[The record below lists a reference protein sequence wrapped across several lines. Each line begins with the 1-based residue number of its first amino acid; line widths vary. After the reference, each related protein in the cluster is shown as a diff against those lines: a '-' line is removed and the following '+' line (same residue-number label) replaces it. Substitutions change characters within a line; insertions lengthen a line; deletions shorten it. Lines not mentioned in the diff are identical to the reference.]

1 MNKKTYRLNICESS
15 YLQFTE
21 EEFEKLTDMVIELPE
36 GTKIQGKRVQIKSDT
51 LKYDLLVITPVD
63 NFEVVYEPSL

>member
-1 MNKKTYRLNICESS
+1 M
-15 YLQFTE
+15 QFTE

-36 GTKIQGKRVQIKSDT
+36 GTKIQGKRVQVKSDT

>member
-36 GTKIQGKRVQIKSDT
+36 GTKIQGKRVQVKSDT

>member
-1 MNKKTYRLNICESS
+1 MKAYRLNICESS

-21 EEFEKLTDMVIELPE
+21 EEFSKLTDMVVELPE
-36 GTKIQGKRVQIKSDT
+36 GKKIQGKRVQIKSDT

-63 NFEVVYEPSL
+63 NFEVIDE

>member
-1 MNKKTYRLNICESS
+1 MKAYRLNICESS

-63 NFEVVYEPSL
+63 NFEVIK